1 MSFGNVPRDLCL
13 TSLATTRSIAS
24 KSANGYFS
32 ADLRTVGSLLQYQ
45 RSPGV
50 WVTAESLTVPATQ
63 LGSVYTLPFNVNDLS
78 FSLSG
83 SILAVAQ
90 LAVAVGDSFLSI
102 LTNDNGQYIPTAIP
116 IPPDTVGPLPNQG
129 SVSVNDSGNVLA
141 VGSLTD
147 NNQIGAV
154 WIYAYV
160 AGVWTLQGSKI
171 TGPGEIGAG
180 RFGNSMSL
188 NGAGNL
194 LAVGCCFDDGGIG
207 AVYIFNIS
215 NLTAP
220 VFVAKLI
227 GINSPGYD
235 PIYQFGFTINF
246 SADGST
252 LAVSS
257 QSNSVFI
264 FTKVQTQSLWTQQ
277 AQLVAPAEY
286 IGASLDSSVSLS
298 SDGNILVVGALPF
311 SFVYY
316 RQGPSGPWSTGNLLS
331 FPYDLVGS
339 SLFPF
344 YSYISQDGN
353 TIFSN
358 CDSDNNNIGASWIY
372 TQGPLGT
379 WIQNGPKLVGSIG
392 TSSNQGFSGS
402 ALSGDGKV
410 AAFASL
416 TDLWVFV

>member
-1 MSFGNVPRDLCL
+1 MCFGNVPKDLCL
-13 TSLATTRSIAS
+13 TSLATNRSTAS
-24 KSANGYFS
+24 KSVNGLFS
-32 ADLRTVGSLLQYQ
+32 ADLRTVGALLQYQ
-45 RSPGV
+45 RSPDV

-63 LGSVYTLPFNVNDLS
+63 LGPIYTLPFNVN
-78 FSLSG
+78 SLSLSLNG
-83 SILAVAQ
+83 SILAVGLNA
-90 LAVAVGDSFLSI
+90 LTIGDSFLSI
-102 LTNDNGQYIPTAIP
+102 LTNDNGQYIPTSIP
-116 IPPDTVGPLPNQG
+116 IPPDTVGINPNIG
-129 SVSVNDSGNVLA
+129 AVSLNDLGDVLA
-141 VGSLTD
+141 VSSLTD

-154 WIYAYV
+154 WIYANV

-180 RFGNSMSL
+180 VFGNSISL
-188 NGAGNL
+188 NGAENL
-194 LAVGCCFDDGGIG
+194 LAVGCCFDNGAIG

-215 NLTAP
+215 NSVP

-227 GINSPGYD
+227 GINSPGND
-235 PIYQFGFTINF
+235 PIYQFGFIVDF

-252 LAVSS
+252 LSVSS
-257 QSNSVFI
+257 LSNSVFI
-264 FTKVQTQSLWTQQ
+264 FTKVQGIWTQQ

-358 CDSDNNNIGASWIY
+358 LSTDNNNIGASWIY
-372 TQGPLGT
+372 TQGPFKT

>member
-1 MSFGNVPRDLCL
+1 MCFGNVPKDLCL
-13 TSLATTRSIAS
+13 TSLATNRSTAS
-24 KSANGYFS
+24 KSVNGLFS
-32 ADLRTVGSLLQYQ
+32 ADLRTVGALLQYQ
-45 RSPGV
+45 RSPDV

-63 LGSVYTLPFNVNDLS
+63 LGPIYTLPFNVN
-78 FSLSG
+78 SLSLSLNG
-83 SILAVAQ
+83 SILAVGLNA
-90 LAVAVGDSFLSI
+90 LTIGDSFLLI
-102 LTNDNGQYIPTAIP
+102 LTNDNGQYIPTSIP
-116 IPPDTVGPLPNQG
+116 IPPDTVGPLPNIG
-129 SVSVNDSGNVLA
+129 AVSLNDLGDVLA
-141 VGSLTD
+141 VSSLTD

-154 WIYAYV
+154 WIYANV

-180 RFGNSMSL
+180 VFGNSVSL
-188 NGAGNL
+188 NGAGDI
-194 LAVGCCFDDGGIG
+194 LAVGCCFDNGAIG

-215 NLTAP
+215 NSVP
-220 VFVAKLI
+220 VFVAKLL
-227 GINSPGYD
+227 GINSPGND

-252 LAVSS
+252 LSVSS
-257 QSNSVFI
+257 LSNSVFI
-264 FTKVQTQSLWTQQ
+264 FTKVQGIWTQQ
-277 AQLVAPAEY
+277 AQLVAPAENL
-286 IGASLDSSVSLS
+286 GAYLNSSVSLS
-298 SDGNILVVGALPF
+298 GDGNILVVGAFPF
-311 SFVYY
+311 SFGYS

-339 SLFPF
+339 SPYPF

-358 CDSDNNNIGASWIY
+358 CSTDNNNIGASWIY

-410 AAFASL
+410 AAFASS

>member
-1 MSFGNVPRDLCL
+1 MCFGNVPKDLCL
-13 TSLATTRSIAS
+13 TSLATNRSTAS
-24 KSANGYFS
+24 KSVNGLFS
-32 ADLRTVGSLLQYQ
+32 ADIRTVGALLQYQ
-45 RSPGV
+45 RSPDV

-63 LGSVYTLPFNVNDLS
+63 LGPIYTLPFNVN
-78 FSLSG
+78 SLSLSLNG
-83 SILAVAQ
+83 SILAVGLNAPTI
-90 LAVAVGDSFLSI
+90 GDSFLSI
-102 LTNDNGQYIPTAIP
+102 LTNDNGQYIPTSIP
-116 IPPDTVGPLPNQG
+116 IPPDTVGPLPNLG
-129 SVSVNDSGNVLA
+129 AVSLNDLGDVLT
-141 VGSLTD
+141 VSSLTD

-154 WIYAYV
+154 WIYANV

-180 RFGNSMSL
+180 VFGNSVSL
-188 NGAGNL
+188 NGAGDI
-194 LAVGCCFDDGGIG
+194 LAVGCCFDNGAIG

-215 NLTAP
+215 NSVP

-227 GINSPGYD
+227 GINSPGND
-235 PIYQFGFTINF
+235 PIYQFGFIVDF

-252 LAVSS
+252 LSVSS
-257 QSNSVFI
+257 LSNSVFI
-264 FTKVQTQSLWTQQ
+264 FTKVQGIWTQQ
-277 AQLVAPAEY
+277 AQLVAPAETL
-286 IGASLDSSVSLS
+286 GAYLNSSVSIS
-298 SDGNILVVGALPF
+298 GDGNILVVGALPF

-358 CDSDNNNIGASWIY
+358 LSTDNNNIGASWIY
-372 TQGPLGT
+372 TQGPFKT

>member
-194 LAVGCCFDDGGIG
+194 LAVGCCFDDGGVG

-264 FTKVQTQSLWTQQ
+264 FTKVQGIWTQQ

-286 IGASLDSSVSLS
+286 IGASFDSSVSLS
-298 SDGNILVVGALPF
+298 NDGNILVVGALPF

-316 RQGPSGPWSTGNLLS
+316 RTLASWSTGNLLS

-339 SLFPF
+339 PAPFPL

-353 TIFSN
+353 TIFTN
-358 CDSDNNNIGASWIY
+358 CSTDNNNTGASWIY

-379 WIQNGPKLVGSIG
+379 WIQNGPKLVGSGG
-392 TSSNQGFSGS
+392 TSTSQGFSGS
-402 ALSGDGKV
+402 ALSGDGKF
-410 AAFASL
+410 AAFAS
-416 TDLWVFV
+416 TTNLWVFV